1 MREFTK
7 HVLLALEEDD
17 WELCHRGIRHV
28 KSRLKIDTNDMQPAN
43 APYKFTWWERKL
55 VYRAIRKTQERYIL
69 TKFIE
74 YRINPRKPNSGV
86 YESGNEFI

>member
-7 HVLLALEEDD
+7 HVLLALEEDE
-17 WELCHRGIRHV
+17 WEVSGHGVRHV
-28 KSRLKIDTNDMQPAN
+28 KSRLKIDTDDMQPEN

-55 VYRAIRKTQERYIL
+55 VKRAICKMQDRYVL

-74 YRINPRKPNSGV
+74 YRINPKKPAIYG
-86 YESGNEFI
+86 ESSFL